1 MLIPILLVCGGA
13 ALGLALGFAIR
24 RNGEKPLRLR
34 VHELEEE
41 IDKLNVQH
49 TAYRSRVGQH
59 MSETGDLLKNLALN
73 LCDTYEHIAGG
84 AQELCPNEIKS
95 LRPGHA
101 AEELLLAETHEP
113 AELSFGET
121 LESESAS
128 DTHSEGGESS
138 SRFDDESEATPER
151 TGAESS

>member
-1 MLIPILLVCGGA
+1 MLIPILLACGGI

-24 RNGEKPLRLR
+24 RNRETPLRLR

-49 TAYRSRVGQH
+49 TVYRSKVGQH

-101 AEELLLAETHEP
+101 AEELLLVEAHEP
-113 AELSFGET
+113 AELSFGEPLNSGDT
-121 LESESAS
+121 ISTDPKEEKSA
-128 DTHSEGGESS
+128 
-138 SRFDDESEATPER
+138 SRFDDEPEAAPEK
-151 TGAESS
+151 TGPAPS